1 MKKFL
6 TVILAMLGMA
16 AASIGLAEESAMGGG
31 NAAQPDQPERHSL
44 RSLDGARHL

>member
-16 AASIGLAEESAMGGG
+16 AASIGLAEESAMEAGT
-31 NAAQPDQPERHSL
+31 PLSDQPERHSL